1 MNDRVPYQPDTPQ
14 EQPAVID
21 PTGIDTGNV
30 DDLTSLR
37 IAELLEVLPEDRK
50 DISNNLKELSNWA
63 KESTKTDDP
72 LLQLTAIK
80 ELRSKLG
87 VNATGKKLIETLTKF
102 TRLQLHK
109 QSLDNETKRLK
120 LEMNLLKNV

>member
-102 TRLQLHK
+102 TRLH
-109 QSLDNETKRLK
+109 NETKRLK